1 MIVFWKNSIKKGSL
15 HDLVVHLIPA
25 ILVVSLFEIIA
36 IEVYLNTP
44 LQESKIKFFV
54 WRSAQ
59 AIGGFILGY
68 LSDKYCRK
76 KILILTQVLGALIL
90 PLLLWQNFAIFPL
103 FLIGFFFN
111 PSPIARAA
119 LIDNFPKESKA
130 KLIAITYV
138 AQFIPWCFY
147 LKVKGFTSYEVI
159 MAALIT
165 LAINVT
171 ISYLFFE
178 DRKDK
183 KSNHKKETSQSVVHT
198 KRRKRALY
206 TLCAL
211 FSGQLVF
218 FISDTFFENLTSN
231 AGLFSALGIGSLIG
245 VIVGIF
251 YRKIPHLS
259 LLTFCFGIGILLSVV
274 PLITNYLVP
283 DLNIDLPYQL
293 MLFSNLGGFYLPFVF
308 DVVLSATSASYR
320 GTACGI
326 IDLIIAL
333 SSIIGVAIVILLSP
347 TETLILSMTIILF
360 LISTVI
366 QKKGEKHV

>member
-1 MIVFWKNSIKKGSL
+1 MIIFWKNRIKKGSL
-15 HDLVVHLIPA
+15 KDLIIHLVPA
-25 ILVVSLFEIIA
+25 ILVISLFEIIA

-44 LQESKIKFFV
+44 IHDSKIKFFV

-59 AIGGFILGY
+59 AVGGFILGY
-68 LSDKYCRK
+68 LSDKFCRK
-76 KILILTQVLGALIL
+76 KILVITQVLGVLIL
-90 PLLLWQNFAIFPL
+90 PLLVWQNFAVFPF

-111 PSPIARAA
+111 PSPVARAA

-130 KLIAITYV
+130 KLIAITYI

-147 LKVKGFTSYEVI
+147 LTIKGFSSPQI
-159 MAALIT
+159 LMAALVT
-165 LAINVT
+165 LVVNAA

-183 KSNHKKETSQSVVHT
+183 RQEHQPEITQNFIHKKSS
-198 KRRKRALY
+198 KRAFY
-206 TLCAL
+206 TLSAL
-211 FSGQLVF
+211 FPGQLVF

-245 VIVGIF
+245 VLVGIF

-259 LLTFCFGIGILLSVV
+259 LLTFCFGIGVLLSVV

-283 DLNIDLPYQL
+283 NLNIDLPYQL

-308 DVVLSATSASYR
+308 DVVLSATSANYR

-333 SSIIGVAIVILLSP
+333 ASIIGVSIVVFFNP
-347 TETLILSMTIILF
+347 GETLILLMTIILF
-360 LISTVI
+360 ISATAI
-366 QKKGEKHV
+366 QKKGEKHA

>member
-1 MIVFWKNSIKKGSL
+1 MIIFRKHRIRKGSL
-15 HDLVVHLIPA
+15 KDLIIHLVPA
-25 ILVVSLFEIIA
+25 VLVISLFEIIA
-36 IEVYLNTP
+36 IEVYLHTP
-44 LQESKIKFFV
+44 LHDSKIKFFV

-59 AIGGFILGY
+59 AIGGFLLGY
-68 LSDKYCRK
+68 LSDKFCRK
-76 KILILTQVLGALIL
+76 KILVITQILGVLIL
-90 PLLLWQNFAIFPL
+90 PLLWWQNFAVFPL

-111 PSPIARAA
+111 PSPVARAA

-130 KLIAITYV
+130 KLIAITYI

-147 LKVKGFTSYEVI
+147 LGVKGFGSMEVLI
-159 MAALIT
+159 AALIT
-165 LAINVT
+165 LAINALA
-171 ISYLFFE
+171 SYLFFE

-183 KSNHKKETSQSVVHT
+183 REEHQHPIPHNFIHRKSS
-198 KRRKRALY
+198 KRAFY
-206 TLCAL
+206 TLTAL
-211 FSGQLVF
+211 FPGQLVF
-218 FISDTFFENLTSN
+218 FISDTFFENLSSN

-259 LLTFCFGIGILLSVV
+259 LLTFCFGIGVLLSVV

-308 DVVLSATSASYR
+308 DVVLSATSANYR
-320 GTACGI
+320 GTACGV

-333 SSIIGVAIVILLSP
+333 ASIIGVSIVVFFNPSEPIILL
-347 TETLILSMTIILF
+347 MTIILF
-360 LISTVI
+360 LSATII
-366 QKKGEKHV
+366 QKKGEKHA

>member
-1 MIVFWKNSIKKGSL
+1 MIIFGANNIKKGGL
-15 HDLVVHLIPA
+15 KDLIIHLIPA
-25 ILVVSLFEIIA
+25 ILVISLYEIIA
-36 IEVYLNTP
+36 IQVYLNTP
-44 LQESKIKFFV
+44 IQDSRFKFFV

-59 AIGGFILGY
+59 AVGGFLLGY

-76 KILILTQVLGALIL
+76 KILVITQVLGVLIL
-90 PLLLWQNFAIFPL
+90 PLLLWKNFAVFSL

-111 PSPIARAA
+111 PSPVARAA
-119 LIDNFPKESKA
+119 LVDNFPKESKA
-130 KLIAITYV
+130 KLIAITYI

-147 LKVKGFTSYEVI
+147 LTIHDFKSTEI
-159 MAALIT
+159 LMAALTVLILNST
-165 LAINVT
+165 M
-171 ISYLFFE
+171 SYLFFE
-178 DRKDK
+178 DRRDK
-183 KSNHKKETSQSVVHT
+183 KQEHNNDITQSFTHKKSI
-198 KRRKRALY
+198 KRVFY

-211 FSGQLVF
+211 FPGQLVF

-245 VIVGIF
+245 VLVGIF

-259 LLTFCFGIGILLSVV
+259 LLTFCFGIGILLSAV

-293 MLFSNLGGFYLPFVF
+293 MLFSTLGGFYLPFVF
-308 DVVLSATSASYR
+308 DVVLSAISANYR

-326 IDLIIAL
+326 IDLLIAL
-333 SSIIGVAIVILLSP
+333 SSIIGVAIVVFLNPSQ
-347 TETLILSMTIILF
+347 TLILLMTVILF
-360 LISTVI
+360 ISATAI